1 MLKLI
6 DPIALRLAAASFLA
20 VTVLATPSLAQTS
33 PSRATLAQATPA
45 QPGTGHPMTRA
56 RTSRVDRV
64 ETRIKQLHEQLQITA
79 AQEPQ
84 WNAVAQA
91 MRDDAAAMQSVIAK
105 RRQSNGQMTAVDDL
119 RSYEEIAE
127 THVAG
132 LQKLIPA
139 FQALYDTM
147 SPEQKKNAD
156 AAFSRQHRA
165 GRRAPAKTP
174 QQ

>member
-1 MLKLI
+1 M
-6 DPIALRLAAASFLA
+6 
-20 VTVLATPSLAQTS
+20 
-33 PSRATLAQATPA
+33 SRA
-45 QPGTGHPMTRA
+45 
-56 RTSRVDRV
+56 DRV

-105 RRQSNGQMTAVDDL
+105 RRQSHGQMTAVDDL
-119 RSYEEIAE
+119 RSYEEVAE

-165 GRRAPAKTP
+165 GHRAAAKTP